1 MSEERLQHGAEEPQQ
16 YSNGQAHPVVRDDIL
31 KKAGEIAR
39 LLQSSEEVQ
48 HFRQAEEKV
57 QKHPQIQ
64 QLISAMKKKQK
75 EIVAFE
81 SLRNQTM
88 VAKIEQE
95 LEELQ
100 EQLDNIPIVTEFQQS
115 QVEIND
121 ILQSVM
127 SAIRDTVSEK
137 VHVETGSEAPP
148 SSCGD

>member
-1 MSEERLQHGAEEPQQ
+1 MSEERLQHGAEEPHQN
-16 YSNGQAHPVVRDDIL
+16 SNGQAHPVVREDIL
-31 KKAGEIAR
+31 KKAEEIAR

-121 ILQSVM
+121 ILQAVM